1 MRVVRDLSM
10 ETQRIL
16 KRIYKDSQHHLVR
29 QRAQCILLSFQGW
42 SMSQLIQLYG
52 ISRKTLYTW
61 LTRWEDE
68 RLVGLYDRAGR
79 GRKSKLNDEQKQQI
93 RAWVQAE
100 PKNLKK
106 VLSQV
111 QAEWEISISKDT
123 LKRVLKQF
131 EMSWRRL
138 KRGLAGEP
146 GEWELE
152 VKLERLNQLKEQ
164 EQKGEISL
172 RYLDETGFSLVPSV
186 PYGWQEKGSRITLKS
201 QKSQRLNVLGLLN
214 TRNELVSEVYLGT
227 TRSERVIQ
235 FLDQFSQ
242 TLEITTVVV
251 LDQASIHTS
260 DAMIGKLEEW
270 RKNKLELFWLPTYS
284 PQFNLIEILWRF
296 MKYEWI
302 EVAAYQNWKSL
313 VAYVKKVLSNVGTEY
328 VINFA

>member
-1 MRVVRDLSM
+1 MRLVRDLSL
-10 ETQRIL
+10 ETQKIL
-16 KRIYKDSQHHLVR
+16 NRIYQESKHHLVR

-42 SMSQLIQLYG
+42 TMPQLIQLYG

-61 LTRWEDE
+61 FTRWEDE

-79 GRKSKLNDEQKQQI
+79 GRKCKLSDDQKQQI
-93 RAWVQAE
+93 RLWVQAE

-106 VLSQV
+106 VLHQV
-111 QAEWEISISKDT
+111 QEVWGISISKDT

-131 EMSWRRL
+131 EVSWRRL
-138 KRGLAGEP
+138 KRGLASKP
-146 GEWELE
+146 DDWELE
-152 VKLERLNQLKEQ
+152 VKLERLKQLKEQ
-164 EQKGEISL
+164 DQKGEISL
-172 RYLDETGFSLVPSV
+172 RYLDETGFSLVPSI
-186 PYGWQEKGSRITLKS
+186 PYGWQEKGTRITLKS

-214 TRNELVSEVYLGT
+214 TQNELVSEVYRGT
-227 TRSERVIQ
+227 TNSERVIQ

-242 TLEITTVVV
+242 TLQITTVVV

-260 DAMIGKLEEW
+260 DQMIGKLEEW

-302 EVAAYQNWKSL
+302 EVDAYKDWKSL
-313 VAYVKKVLSNVGTEY
+313 VKYVKKVLDNLGGEY

>member
-1 MRVVRDLSM
+1 MRLVRDLSL
-10 ETQRIL
+10 ETQKIL
-16 KRIYKDSQHHLVR
+16 KRIYKDSQRHLVR

-42 SMSQLIQLYG
+42 TMPQLIQLYG

-79 GRKSKLNDEQKQQI
+79 GRKSKLNEEQKQQI

-111 QAEWEISISKDT
+111 QVEWEISISKDT

-131 EMSWRRL
+131 EISWRRM

-146 GEWELE
+146 DDWELE
-152 VKLERLNQLKEQ
+152 VKLERLKQLKEQ

-201 QKSQRLNVLGLLN
+201 QKSQRLNVLGLFN

-227 TRSERVIQ
+227 TRSERVIR

-260 DAMIGKLEEW
+260 DALIGKLEEW
-270 RKNKLELFWLPTYS
+270 RKNKLELFWLPTDS

-313 VAYVKKVLSNVGTEY
+313 VAYVKKVLDKVGTEY

>member
-1 MRVVRDLSM
+1 MRLVRDLSL
-10 ETQRIL
+10 ETQKIL
-16 KRIYKDSQHHLVR
+16 KRIYQDSQHHLVR

-42 SMSQLIQLYG
+42 SLSQLRQLYG

-79 GRKSKLNDEQKQQI
+79 GRKAKLNDAQKQQV

-111 QAEWEISISKDT
+111 EAAWGIRISKDT

-131 EMSWRRL
+131 EMRWLRM
-138 KRGLAGEP
+138 KRGLAGKP
-146 GEWELE
+146 DSWELE
-152 VKLERLNQLKEQ
+152 VKLERLKQLKEQ
-164 EQKGEISL
+164 EKQGEISL
-172 RYLDETGFSLVPSV
+172 RYLDEAGFSLVPSV
-186 PYGWQEKGSRITLKS
+186 PYGWQDKGSRITLKS
-201 QKSQRLNVLGLLN
+201 QSSQRLNVLGLLN
-214 TRNELVSEVYLGT
+214 TQNELVAEVYLGT
-227 TRSERVIQ
+227 TRSERVIR

-242 TLEITTVVV
+242 TLEQTTVVV
-251 LDQASIHTS
+251 LNQASIHTS
-260 DAMIGKLEEW
+260 EAMIEKLEEW

-284 PQFNLIEILWRF
+284 PQFNLIETLWRF

-302 EVAAYQNWKSL
+302 EVAAYQDWKSL
-313 VAYVKKVLSNVGTEY
+313 IAYVKKVLGKVGTEY

>member
-1 MRVVRDLSM
+1 MRLVRDLSL
-10 ETQRIL
+10 ETQKIL
-16 KRIYKDSQHHLVR
+16 KRIYQDSQHHLVR

-79 GRKSKLNDEQKQQI
+79 GRKSKLNDAQKQQI

-111 QAEWEISISKDT
+111 EAEWGVRISKDT

-131 EMSWRRL
+131 KMRWLRM
-138 KRGLAGEP
+138 KRGLAGKP
-146 GEWELE
+146 DSWELE
-152 VKLERLNQLKEQ
+152 VKLERLSQLKEQ
-164 EQKGEISL
+164 ERKGEISL
-172 RYLDETGFSLVPSV
+172 RYLDEVGFSLVPSI
-186 PYGWQEKGSRITLKS
+186 PYGWQDKGRRITLKS
-201 QKSQRLNVLGLLN
+201 QRSQRLNVLGVLN
-214 TRNELVSEVYLGT
+214 TQNELVSEVYLGT

-242 TLEITTVVV
+242 TLEKTTVVV

-260 DAMIGKLEEW
+260 DAMIEKLEAW

-284 PQFNLIEILWRF
+284 PQFNLIETLWRF

-302 EVAAYQNWKSL
+302 EVAAYQDWKSL
-313 VAYVKKVLSNVGTEY
+313 VAYVKKVLDNVGTEY

>member
-1 MRVVRDLSM
+1 MRLVRDLSL
-10 ETQRIL
+10 ETQKIL
-16 KRIYKDSQHHLVR
+16 KRIYQDSQHHLVR

-42 SMSQLIQLYG
+42 TMPQLIQLYG

-106 VLSQV
+106 VLRQV
-111 QAEWEISISKDT
+111 QAEWGISISKDT

-131 EMSWRRL
+131 EISWRRM

-146 GEWELE
+146 DDWELE

-201 QKSQRLNVLGLLN
+201 QKSQRLNVLGLFN
-214 TRNELVSEVYLGT
+214 TRNELVSEVYRGT

-260 DAMIGKLEEW
+260 DALIGKLEEW
-270 RKNKLELFWLPTYS
+270 RKNKLELFWLPTDS

-313 VAYVKKVLSNVGTEY
+313 VAYVKKVLNNVGTEY

>member
-1 MRVVRDLSM
+1 MRLVRDLSL
-10 ETQRIL
+10 ETQKIL
-16 KRIYKDSQHHLVR
+16 KRIYQDSQHHLVR

-42 SMSQLIQLYG
+42 TMPQLIQLYG

-111 QAEWEISISKDT
+111 QAEWGISISKDT

-131 EMSWRRL
+131 EISWRRM

-146 GEWELE
+146 DDWELE

-172 RYLDETGFSLVPSV
+172 RYLDATGFSLVPSV

-201 QKSQRLNVLGLLN
+201 QKSQRLNVLGLFK
-214 TRNELVSEVYLGT
+214 TRNELVFEVYRGT

-260 DAMIGKLEEW
+260 DALLGKLEEW

-313 VAYVKKVLSNVGTEY
+313 VAYVKKVLNNVGTEY